1 MIKII
6 EKKKKKKQD
15 PYYLLNFNY
24 MIGDARG
31 YTNEEMVVGVED
43 AEIVER
49 FVKLMN
55 KLEPTKGHWGVMLE
69 DDRIYNHFQEGQ
81 ITEDDYDFLSTVLF
95 EDWEDEDDEEDED
108 KVENKYKELNG
119 YFSECVRSDVEY
131 SFLIFEGID
140 LYYYDESGVKHDTE
154 IVD

>member
-1 MIKII
+1 MIKIL
-6 EKKKKKKQD
+6 EKKNKKKKQD
-15 PYYLLNFNY
+15 PYYLLKFNY

-31 YTNEEMVVGVED
+31 YTNEETAVGIED

-55 KLEPTKGHWGVMLE
+55 KLKPTKGHWGIMLE
-69 DDRIYNHFQEGQ
+69 DDRIYEHFQEGQ
-81 ITEDDYDFLSTVLF
+81 MTEDDFNFLSTVLF
-95 EDWEDEDDEEDED
+95 EDWEDEEEEEDE
-108 KVENKYKELNG
+108 VENKYKHLNG
-119 YFSECVRSDVEY
+119 YFSDCVRADAEY

-140 LYYYDESGVKHDTE
+140 LYYYDEYGIKYDTE